1 MILQK
6 LVRPLAAGAAG
17 MLAMVGSSQVLAA
30 GPAASVNAPGRVVYE
45 KWCAPCHAPGIVHPG
60 THALMSKYPNS
71 SRASGIIT
79 EWTDLPASYVRFM
92 VRHGM
97 SVMPQFRK
105 TEISDAELNDLAA
118 YVSRNTPPAP

>member
-1 MILQK
+1 MNPQK
-6 LVRPLAAGAAG
+6 HVRPLVTGALGLLTALGAMQACADGASPAAGA
-17 MLAMVGSSQVLAA
+17 
-30 GPAASVNAPGRVVYE
+30 PGRIVYE

-71 SRASGIIT
+71 SRASGVIT
-79 EWTDLPASYVRFM
+79 EWTDLKPSYVRFM

-118 YVSRNTPPAP
+118 YVSRNTPPEH